1 MTDKT
6 LKTDC
11 CLLCEESFLYCFLLT
26 STSCIFHFKTSPKA
40 LDPKKTGTFVLIV
53 PVCQRSKLLRFETVL
68 FTF

>member
-11 CLLCEESFLYCFLLT
+11 CLLREGSFLYCFLLT

-40 LDPKKTGTFVLIV
+40 LDPKKNGH
-53 PVCQRSKLLRFETVL
+53 LRFESARLSTV
-68 FTF
+68 